1 MVDQIRN
8 TYSQI
13 YIQIVFTVKGRDSL
27 IFLILSLVILSFLI
41 SPSVSSQ
48 GTWERIDVPTD
59 QDLRSVC
66 FIDSLYG
73 WAAGDSGMIIHTAD
87 GGESWEIQD
96 SQTEYDVMSL
106 FFLDRNQGWASSIN
120 YATLP
125 YGTIILKTTTGGD
138 DWTSTP
144 YPEENIFITCMLF
157 FDSLTGWMGGQP
169 HALVKTTNGGTDWT
183 QASIDTSILA
193 FFPVLGI
200 QFFNEQIGY
209 ACGGIFDIAGVT
221 WRTTN
226 GGEMWYALEPSQAPA
241 DEVHG
246 LHIFDA
252 THVMGAGGDP
262 DYGYGV
268 GILRTADGGLNWD
281 YDELGIQGN
290 AYDLDFRNASEVWAP
305 LGQRLKFIYSLD
317 TGNTWTS
324 IPTPDSTAIFD
335 VTFPDSMH
343 GFAVGSEG
351 AFLRYNPPVHPAIPP
366 LQHKSE
372 HVSCQLYPNPTKGNS
387 KFEIRNLEPGFI
399 SIQIYSLLG
408 TEVASLVNKNLPAG
422 KHQVDFIGGSLPA
435 GVYLYQLRFNDS
447 VVLSKRMLVFP

>member
-1 MVDQIRN
+1 
-8 TYSQI
+8 
-13 YIQIVFTVKGRDSL
+13 
-27 IFLILSLVILSFLI
+27 SF
-41 SPSVSSQ
+41 
-48 GTWERIDVPTD
+48 
-59 QDLRSVC
+59 
-66 FIDSLYG
+66 
-73 WAAGDSGMIIHTAD
+73 
-87 GGESWEIQD
+87 
-96 SQTEYDVMSL
+96 
-106 FFLDRNQGWASSIN
+106 N
-120 YATLP
+120 YTTLP
-125 YGTIILKTTTGGD
+125 YGTIILKTTNGGA

-144 YPEENIFITCMLF
+144 YPEENIFITCILF

-290 AYDLDFRNASEVWAP
+290 AYDLDFRNESEVWAP
-305 LGQRLKFIYSLD
+305 LGPRLKFIYSLD

-324 IPTPDSTAIFD
+324 IPTPDSSAIFD
-335 VTFPDSMH
+335 VTFPDTMH

-351 AFLRYNPPVHPAIPP
+351 AFLQYRPPVHPAILP
-366 LQHKSE
+366 LQHKNE
-372 HVSCQLYPNPTKGNS
+372 PVSCQLYPNPMTSGSSFKVQS
-387 KFEIRNLEPGFI
+387 SRAGFV
-399 SIQIYSLLG
+399 SLKVYDLHG
-408 TEVASLVNKNLPAG
+408 KEVMPILNKELPAGEHQVDFDRGNLPAG
-422 KHQVDFIGGSLPA
+422 L
-435 GVYLYQLRFNDS
+435 YLYQLLFNDS
-447 VVLSKRMLVFP
+447 VVLSKRILIVP

>member
-1 MVDQIRN
+1 MKIHR
-8 TYSQI
+8 
-13 YIQIVFTVKGRDSL
+13 YILICIFFTTQVVL
-27 IFLILSLVILSFLI
+27 A
-41 SPSVSSQ
+41 Q
-48 GTWERIDVPTD
+48 GTWERIAVPTD
-59 QDLRSVC
+59 KNLRSVC
-66 FIDSLYG
+66 FVDSLYG
-73 WAAGDSGMIIHTAD
+73 WAAGDSGMIIHTVD
-87 GGESWEIQD
+87 GGESWMIQP
-96 SQTEYDVMSL
+96 SQTENDVMSL
-106 FFLDRNQGWASSIN
+106 FFLDRDQGWASSFN
-120 YATLP
+120 YTTLP
-125 YGTIILKTTTGGD
+125 YGTIILKTTNGGA

-144 YPEENIFITCMLF
+144 YPEENIFITCILF

-169 HALVKTTNGGTDWT
+169 HALVKTTNGGVDWT
-183 QASIDTSILA
+183 QAAIDTSTLA

-226 GGEMWYALEPSQAPA
+226 GGELWYALEPSQAPA

-290 AYDLDFRNASEVWAP
+290 AYDLDFRNNSEVWAP
-305 LGQRLKFIYSLD
+305 LGPRMKFIYSLD

-324 IPTPDSTAIFD
+324 IPTPDSTAIFA
-335 VTFPDSMH
+335 VTFPDTMH

-351 AFLRYNPPVHPAIPP
+351 AFLQYIPPVHPGISP
-366 LQHKSE
+366 LPNLTDYL
-372 HVSCQLYPNPTKGNS
+372 VSCNLYPNPTKVNS

-399 SIQIYSLLG
+399 SIQIYTLSG
-408 TEVASLVNKNLPAG
+408 TEVAVLVNKDLPAG
-422 KHQVDFIGGSLPA
+422 EHLVDFDPASLPA
-435 GVYLYQLRFNDS
+435 GVYIYQLQFNNS
-447 VVLSKRMLVFP
+447 VIISKRMLVIP